1 MADLAFQ
8 AIDALSGTVR
18 EAVINLLYRLAD
30 DELIIGHRNS
40 EWTGHAP
47 ILEADIAFSS
57 MAQDE
62 MGHAQAYYSLLHQL
76 GERDP
81 DTLAFGRRP
90 REFRC
95 ASLVCLPK
103 GDWGFSIL
111 RQFLYDASETVRL
124 TALSESSLVPLAQL
138 AGKLRGEEKYHLMH
152 GRSWVLRLG
161 NATDDSHRKM
171 QAALDFAYPHALG
184 LFEPTEY
191 DEPLAQAGISPRE
204 DELKRNGNPPWPRS
218 SPTRV
223 LPCRKVCRRSTE
235 DESGNIPTRSKSSWT
250 VCNWSTTSTRRQN
263 GRENVKTTKRRNVGR
278 GG

>member
-1 MADLAFQ
+1 MTRLDSLDVLQGIA
-8 AIDALSGTVR
+8 R
-18 EAVINLLYRLAD
+18 EAVIQLLYRMAD

-40 EWTGHAP
+40 EWTGHGP

-62 MGHAQAYYSLLHQL
+62 MGHAQAYYSMLHQL

-81 DTLAFGRRP
+81 DTLAFGRKS

-111 RQFLYDASETVRL
+111 RQFLYDAAETVRL

-161 NATDDSHRKM
+161 NATDESHGKM
-171 QAALDFAYPHALG
+171 QAALDLAYPHALG

-204 DELKRNGNPPWPRS
+204 GELKRQWESAVAPVLADAGLTVPEDMPPIY
-218 SPTRV
+218 
-223 LPCRKVCRRSTE
+223 
-235 DESGNIPTRSKSSWT
+235 G
-250 VCNWSTTSTRRQN
+250 
-263 GRENVKTTKRRNVGR
+263 GRVGR
-278 GG
+278 HPQALRELLDKMQLVYNIDPTAKW